1 METNL
6 EAHKGLHASEALR
19 SNFSGYSSVGSL
31 EGFTDLTGAWIG
43 HPQYLVRQGVKVVT
57 LSADPSGGVSGLEV
71 RTHGLHHFANVIS
84 GLVYTA
90 QVSAF
95 ELQGSLSAAVL
106 AHLRASRLV
115 IQERFPASAVGTPA
129 PRAWK
134 APASNRPEAT
144 QGLIDRITEYKALE
158 VDWDG
163 DGATPVS
170 EAVVDAA
177 VAIVDAVSIERL
189 RLPQPTL
196 SADGE
201 IGLSWFRGRDLFEL
215 TIDADLHIVWVLQ
228 VGKQVVPGE
237 VHPVGSAT
245 FPDMVVEA
253 VREFYAGTG
262 KPAVLSR

>member
-1 METNL
+1 METTL

-19 SNFSGYSSVGSL
+19 SNFSGYSSGGSL

-43 HPQYLVRQGVKVVT
+43 HPQHLVRQGVKV
-57 LSADPSGGVSGLEV
+57 LASSAGLSGGVSGLEV
-71 RTHGLHHFANVIS
+71 RTHGLHHFADVIS
-84 GLVYTA
+84 GPLHAA
-90 QVSAF
+90 QVLAF
-95 ELQGSLSAAVL
+95 EFRGSLSAAVL

-115 IQERFPASAVGTPA
+115 IQERFPASAAGTP
-129 PRAWK
+129 PPLAWK
-134 APASNRPEAT
+134 PPVTGRHAT
-144 QGLIDRITEYKALE
+144 TQALIDRITGYKYLE
-158 VDWDG
+158 ADWDG
-163 DGATPVS
+163 DGATTVDG
-170 EAVVDAA
+170 AVVDAA
-177 VAIVDAVSIERL
+177 VAIVDAVSTEGL

-228 VGKQVVPGE
+228 VGKKVVPGE

-253 VREFYAGTG
+253 VREFYAGAG
-262 KPAVLSR
+262 KSAVLPR